1 MCSRSLALYLD
12 RHVIY
17 ASSKVLCERM
27 VSVSSCFLFLWL
39 CASFFQRRSASTPQT
54 PRSVFGKSVT
64 VCGLVASTSYALQ
77 SLGRP
82 TFLNLDRPY
91 PKQPFTVVIW
101 GEDRSSFSPPPEK
114 AYSGKK
120 ICVSG
125 PVSAFRGEPRIVVT
139 GPSQITVE

>member
-91 PKQPFTVVIW
+91 PKQPYCRDLGRGPQQFFPATREGLQRQENLRERTCFSLPRRTSDRRDRPFT
-101 GEDRSSFSPPPEK
+101 D
-114 AYSGKK
+114 Y
-120 ICVSG
+120 C
-125 PVSAFRGEPRIVVT
+125 
-139 GPSQITVE
+139 